1 MDKLIIIKTTVKNKI
16 IKNNIINELII
27 NDYVSCI
34 NVIENVSSHY
44 KWQGKVESEREDIL
58 FIKTMKRNEKLV
70 YEVIRAIH
78 DYETPE
84 IITIDVNNVDSS
96 YLNWTNESVIKKK
109 AKQLARSRSR
119 SRGPEPPDQLTG
131 EFDDIVASAMVTC
144 KVPFLSYN
152 IYTPPCRDEVPELD
166 FYPSECFDDFHVD
179 DLDDYCFVGEV
190 PWC

>member
-34 NVIENVSSHY
+34 NVLENVSSHY

-70 YEVIRAIH
+70 YEVISAIH

-84 IITIDVNNVDSS
+84 IITIGINNTDSS
-96 YLNWTNESVIKKK
+96 YLNWSNESVVNKKY
-109 AKQLARSRSR
+109 
-119 SRGPEPPDQLTG
+119 DQITINYYIY
-131 EFDDIVASAMVTC
+131 FIFFMASS
-144 KVPFLSYN
+144 KF
-152 IYTPPCRDEVPELD
+152 I
-166 FYPSECFDDFHVD
+166 FQQKK
-179 DLDDYCFVGEV
+179 
-190 PWC
+190 